1 MDDFEEMRQV
11 IVQAAL
17 DELGEEVIEAIR
29 SDERDMIVAMLRSDE
44 WIYESC
50 IDAADAI
57 EQFCHYP
64 DEELH

>member
-29 SDERDMIVAMLRSDE
+29 SDERDMIVSMLRSDE

>member
-50 IDAADAI
+50 IEAADAI
-57 EQFCHYP
+57 EQLCHYP